1 MYSFGFFE
9 VLSVNFI
16 AIPLFKKAS
25 SLILFS
31 IVDALNFIE
40 ENISFEGK
48 KLILV
53 PFFLVLPIFLSGFIE
68 FPS

>member
-9 VLSVNFI
+9 VLSINLI
-16 AIPLFKKAS
+16 AIPLFKKAN

-31 IVDALNFIE
+31 RVAALNLID

-53 PFFLVLPIFLSGFIE
+53 PFFFVLPIFF
-68 FPS
+68 